1 MGLIR
6 TEPWTL
12 ITAAPQSAQCAL
24 KRLYIKDGHNY
35 RAITHYFLTLDLKP
49 RFLSI
54 VADAILGVTIFGR
67 KGVMMTHQKT
77 PVASIGP
84 LDGSYTDICLLVQHM
99 NKIFEF
105 VFSINTE
112 SHFIVVI
119 VIICQIL
126 AIKNAWTTKTWR
138 DVSSAP
144 HIRRSWHSS
153 ADELALFWMLFTFP
167 VFIYAMFCVV
177 EVDLF
182 VLFYLIVFA
191 YVSISIWAA
200 L

>member
-1 MGLIR
+1 MLCSGKRWLDLIGLTGDSNSLLPEVGNVGLIR
-6 TEPWTL
+6 TEPWPL

-77 PVASIGP
+77 PVTSIGP
-84 LDGSYTDICLLVQHM
+84 LDASYTDICLLVQHM

-105 VFSINTE
+105 GTE

-126 AIKNAWTTKTWR
+126 AIKNA
-138 DVSSAP
+138 
-144 HIRRSWHSS
+144 
-153 ADELALFWMLFTFP
+153 
-167 VFIYAMFCVV
+167 
-177 EVDLF
+177 
-182 VLFYLIVFA
+182 
-191 YVSISIWAA
+191 
-200 L
+200 

>member
-1 MGLIR
+1 MFREEVVRPYRVNWGQQLTSTGSGQCGVNQNR
-6 TEPWTL
+6 TMDSHHSSSTVSTVCPEKAVYKRWTY
-12 ITAAPQSAQCAL
+12 S
-24 KRLYIKDGHNY
+24 NY

-84 LDGSYTDICLLVQHM
+84 LDASYIDICLLVQHM

-105 VFSINTE
+105 CFSINTE

-126 AIKNAWTTKTWR
+126 AIKNA
-138 DVSSAP
+138 
-144 HIRRSWHSS
+144 
-153 ADELALFWMLFTFP
+153 
-167 VFIYAMFCVV
+167 
-177 EVDLF
+177 
-182 VLFYLIVFA
+182 
-191 YVSISIWAA
+191 
-200 L
+200 